1 MLAGG
6 ESANPTKRHQSR
18 AQAQPHARG
27 RTGKR
32 NRLRM
37 HEGGDASR
45 TSYRLA
51 LATHGTGYRKEEHMA
66 MGWTMADLAY
76 KNQQEIMALT
86 RENER
91 LHIKLT
97 EAEQKLERLEA
108 ERDELKRKL
117 NEQ

>member
-1 MLAGG
+1 
-6 ESANPTKRHQSR
+6 
-18 AQAQPHARG
+18 
-27 RTGKR
+27 
-32 NRLRM
+32 
-37 HEGGDASR
+37 
-45 TSYRLA
+45 
-51 LATHGTGYRKEEHMA
+51 MA